1 MRNLFILLTMALAL
15 FSCKSQKNT
24 DPAAEQ
30 DTIAVTQ
37 VQFNADSAYA
47 SVEKQC
53 SFGSRVPNSTAHQQ
67 CGDYIVDAFKRLGLS
82 VIEQK
87 ADLKAWDGTV
97 LKSRNII
104 AAYRPELT
112 DRIIIC
118 THWESRPWAD
128 ADPDSS
134 LHHQPVMAANDG
146 ASGVAVM
153 LEVAR
158 HLSELKPNV
167 GIDFICFD
175 SEDYG
180 APYWAEDK
188 APQDGSDWCLGSQY
202 WARHPH
208 VKDYKARCGIL
219 LDMVGGQDARFA
231 YEGVSLR
238 YARDVM
244 VQLWDAAT
252 RAKADNLFQAIE
264 GGYAQDDHVP
274 MNEIAGIPTIDVI
287 PFLEGE
293 HSFGVTWHTTNDTPQ
308 NISKETLRGVG
319 QTLLQYISEQ

>member
-53 SFGSRVPNSTAHQQ
+53 SFGPRVPNSTAHQQ

-153 LEVAR
+153 LEVAP
-158 HLSELKPNV
+158 K
-167 GIDFICFD
+167 
-175 SEDYG
+175 
-180 APYWAEDK
+180 
-188 APQDGSDWCLGSQY
+188 
-202 WARHPH
+202 
-208 VKDYKARCGIL
+208 
-219 LDMVGGQDARFA
+219 
-231 YEGVSLR
+231 
-238 YARDVM
+238 
-244 VQLWDAAT
+244 
-252 RAKADNLFQAIE
+252 
-264 GGYAQDDHVP
+264 
-274 MNEIAGIPTIDVI
+274 
-287 PFLEGE
+287 
-293 HSFGVTWHTTNDTPQ
+293 
-308 NISKETLRGVG
+308 
-319 QTLLQYISEQ
+319 